1 MPLALRE
8 DAVGLYIHVPFCER
22 LCHFCGFFKRGFREG
37 EAGTFVNDL
46 LAEVRLYGDNQSLRG
61 RAIGTIYVGGGTPT
75 TLSADQLGIILMACR
90 DAFCVLPDTEITVE
104 ANPAGLDEELL
115 GALRRAGYNRLSL
128 GAQSFDSAELR
139 SIGSPHTAA
148 DIESAVRCARHAGFM
163 NLNLDLI
170 YGLPGQSLERLRA
183 NLRSAIE
190 LKPCHMSLYGLTIE
204 EGTRFARDAEAGELM
219 LSSHDL
225 MAEMSETGRLML
237 EAAGHLQYEVSN
249 FARPASACR
258 HNLGYWTDREW
269 LGLGPSAHSYLDG
282 QRFSNAES
290 LQTYHDS
297 LLRGQAPVTEREEAD
312 CDLRLR
318 EAVAFGLRLVSGV
331 EMTGLKHRYGVSPLE
346 RFQRPIEQARNA
358 GWLRID
364 GEVLRPTATGLAFAD
379 DLAAAFL

>member
-37 EAGTFVNDL
+37 QAGTFVNDL
-46 LAEVRLYGDNQSLRG
+46 FAEVRLYGDNQGLRG
-61 RAIGTIYVGGGTPT
+61 RAIETIYVGGGTPT
-75 TLSADQLGIILMACR
+75 TLSADQLGGILMACR
-90 DAFCVLPDTEITVE
+90 DVFRVLPDAEITVE

-115 GALRRAGYNRLSL
+115 GALRLAGYNRLSL
-128 GAQSFDSAELR
+128 GAQSFESVELQ

-148 DIESAVRCARHAGFM
+148 DIESAARCARHAGFM

-190 LKPCHMSLYGLTIE
+190 LEPRHISLYGLTIE
-204 EGTRFARDAEAGELM
+204 EGTRFARDAEAGELV
-219 LSSHDL
+219 LTPHDL
-225 MAEMSETGRLML
+225 MAEMGEMGRMML
-237 EAAGHLQYEVSN
+237 EAAGHRQYEVSN
-249 FARPASACR
+249 FAQPASACR

-282 QRFSNAES
+282 ERFSNAES
-290 LQTYHDS
+290 LETYHES
-297 LLRGQAPVTEREEAD
+297 LLRGQAPVMERDESD

-318 EAVAFGLRLVSGV
+318 EAIAFGLRLVSGV
-331 EMTGLKHRYGVSPLE
+331 ELTSLERRYGVSPLE
-346 RFQRPIEQARNA
+346 CFRRPIEQARKV
-358 GWLRID
+358 GWLKID
-364 GEVLRPTATGLAFAD
+364 GEVLCPTATGLAFAD
-379 DLAAAFL
+379 DLAASFL